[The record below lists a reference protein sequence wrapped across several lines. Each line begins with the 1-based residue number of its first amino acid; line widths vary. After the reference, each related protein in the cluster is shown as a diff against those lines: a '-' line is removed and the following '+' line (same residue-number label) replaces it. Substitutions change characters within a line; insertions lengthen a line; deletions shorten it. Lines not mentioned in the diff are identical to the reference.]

1 MMQKLAAGKG
11 KKGGK
16 GGAQGKPAAASRSA
30 AAAQAKPA
38 PVQEEVVDKDTRKKM
53 NTQQLLDFCD
63 EIQLIKARHV
73 QTVWE
78 ILRCVNQIKEAN
90 ILNYQDITLKYTI
103 MPAIR
108 LLNYSCTR
116 FSTFYFLENLFMDN
130 RASPFYGIR
139 IPLMSCLQSV
149 QENRIYQ
156 RTVYDFQKFFKHI
169 Q

>member
-11 KKGGK
+11 KKGGKGGAAGK

-53 NTQQLLDFCD
+53 NTHQLLDFCD

-90 ILNYQDITLKYTI
+90 ILNY
-103 MPAIR
+103 
-108 LLNYSCTR
+108 
-116 FSTFYFLENLFMDN
+116 
-130 RASPFYGIR
+130 
-139 IPLMSCLQSV
+139 
-149 QENRIYQ
+149 
-156 RTVYDFQKFFKHI
+156 
-169 Q
+169 

>member
-16 GGAQGKPAAASRSA
+16 GGAAGKGGAQGKSAAASRSA
-30 AAAQAKPA
+30 AQAK
-38 PVQEEVVDKDTRKKM
+38 PVQEEVDKDTRKKM

-90 ILNYQDITLKYTI
+90 ILNY
-103 MPAIR
+103 
-108 LLNYSCTR
+108 
-116 FSTFYFLENLFMDN
+116 
-130 RASPFYGIR
+130 
-139 IPLMSCLQSV
+139 
-149 QENRIYQ
+149 
-156 RTVYDFQKFFKHI
+156 
-169 Q
+169 

>member
-16 GGAQGKPAAASRSA
+16 GGAQGKSAAASRSA
-30 AAAQAKPA
+30 AQAK
-38 PVQEEVVDKDTRKKM
+38 PVQEEVDKDTRKKM

-90 ILNYQDITLKYTI
+90 ILNY
-103 MPAIR
+103 
-108 LLNYSCTR
+108 
-116 FSTFYFLENLFMDN
+116 
-130 RASPFYGIR
+130 
-139 IPLMSCLQSV
+139 
-149 QENRIYQ
+149 
-156 RTVYDFQKFFKHI
+156 
-169 Q
+169 

>member
-16 GGAQGKPAAASRSA
+16 GGAAGKGGAQGKSAAASRSA
-30 AAAQAKPA
+30 AAAQAKP
-38 PVQEEVVDKDTRKKM
+38 VQEEVDKDTRKKM

-90 ILNYQDITLKYTI
+90 ILNY
-103 MPAIR
+103 
-108 LLNYSCTR
+108 
-116 FSTFYFLENLFMDN
+116 
-130 RASPFYGIR
+130 
-139 IPLMSCLQSV
+139 
-149 QENRIYQ
+149 
-156 RTVYDFQKFFKHI
+156 
-169 Q
+169 

>member
-16 GGAQGKPAAASRSA
+16 GGAAGKGGAQGKSAAASRS
-30 AAAQAKPA
+30 AAQAKPA
-38 PVQEEVVDKDTRKKM
+38 PVQEEVIDKDTRKKM

-90 ILNYQDITLKYTI
+90 ILNY
-103 MPAIR
+103 
-108 LLNYSCTR
+108 
-116 FSTFYFLENLFMDN
+116 
-130 RASPFYGIR
+130 
-139 IPLMSCLQSV
+139 
-149 QENRIYQ
+149 
-156 RTVYDFQKFFKHI
+156 
-169 Q
+169 